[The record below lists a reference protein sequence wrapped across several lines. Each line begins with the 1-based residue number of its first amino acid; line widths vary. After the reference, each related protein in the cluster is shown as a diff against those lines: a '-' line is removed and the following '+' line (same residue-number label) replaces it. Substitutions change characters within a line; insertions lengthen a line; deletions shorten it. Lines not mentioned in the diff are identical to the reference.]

1 MAGCA
6 AAQSTANTQEAAC
19 VRQRTVCALVDFYT
33 APMTIDGLS
42 LAAVAKI
49 HRRQHSF
56 ATLARMT

>member
-1 MAGCA
+1 MAGRA
-6 AAQSTANTQEAAC
+6 AAQSTTTQEAAC

-56 ATLARMT
+56 STLARMT